1 MTAFVGV
8 RAETHPNYTGLGETP
23 DVCVGVAE
31 MLSVWPRRKQRATRL
46 LVQFWQD
53 IFNTIQE
60 KETLEVVGSIMARP
74 F

>member
-31 MLSVWPRRKQRATRL
+31 MLSVWPRRK
-46 LVQFWQD
+46 
-53 IFNTIQE
+53 
-60 KETLEVVGSIMARP
+60 
-74 F
+74 